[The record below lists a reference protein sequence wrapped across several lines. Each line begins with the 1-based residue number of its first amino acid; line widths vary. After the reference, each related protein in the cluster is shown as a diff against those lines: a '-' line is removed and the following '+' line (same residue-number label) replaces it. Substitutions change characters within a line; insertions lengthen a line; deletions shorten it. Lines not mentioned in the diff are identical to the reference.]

1 MYLLIYLPT
10 YLSIHPF
17 LYLSI
22 FFLLFLLLTFPR
34 TSNNQ
39 QISSY
44 SDKYFFLN
52 CIILH
57 LYIQFIKSIY
67 HHSFIIIFKVSFVQI
82 KYSSCEYSKNRSI
95 HKNYSYY
102 INTYFIKVQSQPSLS
117 SSASFLFLF
126 FLFWHLCVT
135 LVTPLIVVI

>member
-102 INTYFIKVQSQPSLS
+102 INTYFSKYNPSHHYLH
-117 SSASFLFLF
+117 LLLF
-126 FLFWHLCVT
+126 FFFFSFFDTYVS